1 MTGRRY
7 VFGVCRGSWALGT
20 ACGKCERCEETR
32 PKPSDEGRV
41 LAEAPVP
48 ASELRAVKHS
58 LELAWASNRE
68 RDASIRGLTDQRDRS
83 EALFKEARER
93 IADMLRQDDG
103 EAFFEAEKFLK
114 RHAPDLYN
122 GIGEPVPKTL
132 PKKIAGGFLSIVAG
146 WLAPKPLS
154 K

>member
-32 PKPSDEGRV
+32 PKPSNEGRV

-48 ASELRAVKHS
+48 PAMF
-58 LELAWASNRE
+58 RE
-68 RDASIRGLTDQRDRS
+68 AC
-83 EALFKEARER
+83 ER
-93 IADMLRQDDG
+93 IADMLKADDG
-103 EAFFEAEKFLK
+103 QAWFEAEKFLK

-122 GIGEPVPKTL
+122 EVGMYGEPARLYPGNTL
-132 PKKIAGGFLSIVAG
+132 LEGLRSSIVG
-146 WLAPKPLS
+146 LLVKKPRR
-154 K
+154 